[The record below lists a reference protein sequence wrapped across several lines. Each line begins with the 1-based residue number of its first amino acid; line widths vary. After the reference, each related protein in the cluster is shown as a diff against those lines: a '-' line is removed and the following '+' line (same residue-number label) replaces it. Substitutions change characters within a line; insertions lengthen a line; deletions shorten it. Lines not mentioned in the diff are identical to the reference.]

1 MTKLFTPVQVGK
13 CPLKHR
19 IVMAP
24 MTRRRGLETL
34 TPSDLMIE
42 YYSQRASIPGTLLI
56 SEATS
61 VSPRSA
67 AQPNTPGL
75 YTEEHISGWR
85 AVTDA
90 VHAKGSYIFAQ
101 LWITGR
107 AAKAGAV
114 KRGAEIVSCSDIPAG
129 PDSII
134 PRPLVEEEIYEF
146 IDAFKQAS
154 INAVKAGF
162 DGVELH
168 GANGY
173 LIDQFT
179 QDVSNRRTDGW
190 GGSIEKRSRF
200 GVEVARA
207 VVEAIGAE
215 RVGYRIS
222 PWSTHQGMRM
232 ADPIPQFTHLIGEL
246 RKLKLAYLHV
256 IEARVK
262 GNADIDAA
270 ESIDVFVEAWGNATP
285 VIVAGGYTGAS
296 SQQTLDEKYKDK
308 DVLVAFGRNFISNP
322 DLPYRLQH
330 DLAITKY
337 NRDLFYEVLQP
348 KGYIDYEPSMEFL
361 QQQAVPS

>member
-1 MTKLFTPVQVGK
+1 
-13 CPLKHR
+13 
-19 IVMAP
+19 MAP
-24 MTRRRGLETL
+24 MTRRRGLDTL
-34 TPSDLMIE
+34 TPSELMIE

-75 YTEEHISGWR
+75 YTEEHIQGWK

-114 KRGAEIVSCSDIPAG
+114 KRGAEIVSCSEIPAG
-129 PDSII
+129 PDSIV
-134 PRPLVEEEIYEF
+134 PRALREEEIYEF
-146 IDAFKQAS
+146 IDSFKQAS

-179 QDVSNRRTDGW
+179 QDVSNQRTDGW

-200 GVEVARA
+200 GVEVAKA
-207 VVEAIGAE
+207 VVEAIGAD

-232 ADPIPQFTHLIGEL
+232 KDPIPQFTHLITEL
-246 RKLKLAYLHV
+246 GKLKLAYLHI

-262 GNADIDAA
+262 GNADIESS
-270 ESIDVFVEAWGNATP
+270 ESIDAFVEAWDNVTP
-285 VIVAGGYTGAS
+285 VIVAGGYTGPSA
-296 SQQTLDEKYKDK
+296 QQTLDGKYKER
-308 DVLVAFGRNFISNP
+308 DVLVGFGRNFVSNP
-322 DLPYRLQH
+322 DLPFRLQH
-330 DLAITKY
+330 GLAMTKY

-348 KGYIDYEPSMEFL
+348 QGYIDYETSIEF
-361 QQQAVPS
+361 QQQSVAAA